1 MNIQNMEVIILILL
15 LGGGSFYM
23 YTIFQHE
30 EEFVPEPQVA
40 LEEEERID
48 LYTCQGVDTSDPEW
62 KDKTILLDPGHML
75 FDGDEGFSNASNGF
89 SESTMVREIAQSLS
103 FSGSNFLGTRSLEK
117 EEVASTNDRVQRI
130 LAQNPALIIS
140 FHVGEGEN
148 TLNAFVSSTSE
159 NIQESR
165 KLACNIINAII
176 QNDELHNGNIEIEG
190 RNVIS
195 LNPKFYNENDPE
207 FILRTKKPAVLLEM
221 GSINIA
227 RNENFL
233 TSKLELG
240 EAIYKGIGDYYE

>member
-103 FSGSNFLGTRSLEK
+103 FSG
-117 EEVASTNDRVQRI
+117 
-130 LAQNPALIIS
+130 
-140 FHVGEGEN
+140 
-148 TLNAFVSSTSE
+148 
-159 NIQESR
+159 
-165 KLACNIINAII
+165 
-176 QNDELHNGNIEIEG
+176 
-190 RNVIS
+190 
-195 LNPKFYNENDPE
+195 
-207 FILRTKKPAVLLEM
+207 
-221 GSINIA
+221 
-227 RNENFL
+227 
-233 TSKLELG
+233 
-240 EAIYKGIGDYYE
+240 